1 MLCRVHALIGLPAV
15 AIRLQVGVLALVV
28 VVVGGCSESSGSDHG
43 EPAQQISTAPVPHLS
58 QRDAPLRVSVSK
70 VTGKLSKSARSR
82 LKTSAGRPVR
92 RWLDA
97 GFVKGTYPRADF
109 SQTYGVFT
117 AGAAQSA
124 KRDRS
129 LLTNIQ
135 LGPRLVDVAAKR
147 RSAQLS
153 VLAVHGHPRGVTV
166 RVRLILLGVHRDG
179 SRVTVRLAGDVYLTR
194 TPAGAW
200 KIFGYDLTREVGSR

>member
-1 MLCRVHALIGLPAV
+1 MLCRVHALIGLPAAAV
-15 AIRLQVGVLALVV
+15 RLQVGVLALVV
-28 VVVGGCSESSGSDHG
+28 VVVGGCSGSSGSDHG
-43 EPAQQISTAPVPHLS
+43 ERAQQMSTAPVPHLS

-70 VTGKLSKSARSR
+70 VTGNLSKSARSR
-82 LKTSAGRPVR
+82 LKTSAGQPVR

-109 SQTYGVFT
+109 SRTYRVFT
-117 AGAAQSA
+117 AGAVQSA

-129 LLTNIQ
+129 LLTNVQ

-153 VLAVHGHPRGVTV
+153 VLTVHGHPRGVTA
-166 RVRLILLGVHRDG
+166 RIRLILLGVQQDG

-200 KIFGYDLTREVGSR
+200 KIFGYDLTREAGSR

>member
-70 VTGKLSKSARSR
+70 VTGKLSKSARLR